1 MSSTATVA
9 APAVIEL
16 TDTSDLH
23 KHPAVKEMARD
34 LFRASPQMLVTLTAL
49 DGSPTARFMHLAN
62 DRFREISGESSGPFL
77 GSVARAV
84 TTRLDEMRAVFAR
97 TEVTEAEA
105 ADLEARQAIRDMW
118 TYGSPRCTLTKY
130 AEKAGDHADRLAAGA
145 TE

>member
-1 MSSTATVA
+1 MSSTAT

-16 TDTSDLH
+16 TDVTDLH
-23 KHPAVKEMARD
+23 KHPAVKEMASD
-34 LFRASPQMLVTLTAL
+34 LFRASPPMLATLTSA
-49 DGSPTARFMHLAN
+49 DGTPTTQFMHLAN
-62 DRFREISGESSGPFL
+62 DRFREITGESGPFL

-84 TTRLDEMRAVFAR
+84 LARLDEMRAVFAQ

-118 TYGSPRCTLTKY
+118 AYGSPRCPLTKY

-145 TE
+145 TA